1 MDIKLLKKLCMLNGT
16 SGDESAVRET
26 VISMLPDDCTYT
38 VDPLG
43 NLIVEKKGEA
53 EPENRVALF
62 AHMDEVGF
70 IVTYIND
77 EGFVYVNSVGGI
89 EDSALFSKKV
99 TINGLV
105 GVAGGK
111 AIHLCSGDEAKK
123 IPAITDVALDFGF
136 ESREE
141 AEKYISLG
149 DFGYFKSD
157 FVEFGNGFIK
167 SKALDDR
174 VGCTVLLELLQ
185 KKSKINYTA
194 VFTVQEEIGTRGAA
208 VSAYTVN
215 PDYAIVVESTTASDI
230 PDTPERKQV
239 CKAGEGAVVTFMDR
253 GTIYNKNLYKKAFEI
268 AKQHNIP
275 CQTKTVVA
283 GGNDA
288 SAIHKSAGG
297 IKTLAVSLPCRYIHS
312 SASVCNLKD
321 IEAVEKLV
329 KALLEEL
336 ANG

>member
-1 MDIKLLKKLCMLNGT
+1 MKLLKELCMLNGT
-16 SGDESAVRET
+16 SGDEGAVRNT
-26 VISMLPDDCTYT
+26 IINMLPEDCTYT
-38 VDPLG
+38 VDALG
-43 NLIVEKKGEA
+43 NLIVEKKGEI
-53 EPENRVALF
+53 EPQNKVALF

-77 EGFVYVNSVGGI
+77 EGFVYVNSVGGV
-89 EDSALFSKKV
+89 EGSALFSKKI

-111 AIHLCSGDEAKK
+111 AIHQCSGDEAKK
-123 IPAITDVALDFGF
+123 SPEITNIALDFGF
-136 ESREE
+136 ESKEE

-149 DFGYFKSD
+149 DCGYFKSD

-174 VGCTVLLELLQ
+174 VGCAVLLELLQ

-194 VFTVQEEIGTRGAA
+194 VFTVQEEIGARGAM
-208 VSAYTVN
+208 VGAYTVN

-230 PDTPERKQV
+230 PDTPEQKKV
-239 CKAGEGAVVTFMDR
+239 CKVGGGAVVTFMDR
-253 GTIYNKNLYKKAFEI
+253 GTIYNKDLYKKAFEI
-268 AKQHNIP
+268 AKQNDIP

-288 SAIHKSAGG
+288 SSIHKSAGG

-312 SASVCNLKD
+312 SASVCNKND
-321 IEAVEKLV
+321 IESVEKLV
-329 KALLEEL
+329 NALLEDL

>member
-1 MDIKLLKKLCMLNGT
+1 MKLLKELCMLNGT
-16 SGDESAVRET
+16 SGDEGAVRNT
-26 VISMLPDDCTYT
+26 IINMLPEDCTYT
-38 VDPLG
+38 VDALG
-43 NLIVEKKGEA
+43 NLIVEKKGEIK
-53 EPENRVALF
+53 PQNKVALF

-77 EGFVYVNSVGGI
+77 EGFVYVNSVGGV
-89 EDSALFSKKV
+89 EDSALFSKKT

-111 AIHLCSGDEAKK
+111 AIHQCSGDEAKK
-123 IPAITDVALDFGF
+123 IPEITNIALDFGF
-136 ESREE
+136 ESKEE

-149 DFGYFKSD
+149 DCGYFKSD

-174 VGCTVLLELLQ
+174 VGCAVLLELLQ

-194 VFTVQEEIGTRGAA
+194 VFTVQEEIGARGAM
-208 VSAYTVN
+208 VGAYSVN

-230 PDTPERKQV
+230 PDTPEQKKV
-239 CKAGEGAVVTFMDR
+239 CKVGDGAVVTFMDR
-253 GTIYNKNLYKKAFEI
+253 GTIYNKDLYKKAFEL
-268 AKQHNIP
+268 AKQNNIP

-288 SAIHKSAGG
+288 SSIHKSAGG

-312 SASVCNLKD
+312 SASVCNKND
-321 IEAVEKLV
+321 IESVEKLV
-329 KALLEEL
+329 NILLEDL

>member
-1 MDIKLLKKLCMLNGT
+1 MKLLKELCMLNGT
-16 SGDESAVRET
+16 SGDEGTVRNT
-26 VISMLPDDCTYT
+26 IINMLPEDCTYT
-38 VDPLG
+38 VDALG
-43 NLIVEKKGEA
+43 NLIVEKKGET
-53 EPENRVALF
+53 EPQNRVALF

-77 EGFVYVNSVGGI
+77 EGYVYVNSVGGI
-89 EDSALFSKKV
+89 DSSALFSKKI
-99 TINGLV
+99 TINGCV

-111 AIHLCSGDEAKK
+111 AIHQCDADEAKK
-123 IPAITDVALDFGF
+123 IPAITDIALDFGF
-136 ESREE
+136 ESKEE

-174 VGCTVLLELLQ
+174 VGCTILLELLQ

-194 VFTVQEEIGTRGAA
+194 VFTVQEEIGARGAA
-208 VSAYTVN
+208 VGAYTVN
-215 PDYAIVVESTTASDI
+215 PDYAIVIESTTASDI
-230 PDTPERKQV
+230 PDTPDRKKV
-239 CKAGEGAVVTFMDR
+239 CKVGEGAVVTFMDR
-253 GTIYNKNLYKKAFEI
+253 GTIYNKDLFKKAFEI
-268 AKQHNIP
+268 AKQNNIP

-288 SAIHKSAGG
+288 SSIHKAAGG
-297 IKTLAVSLPCRYIHS
+297 IKTIAVSLPCRYIHS
-312 SASVCNLKD
+312 SASVCNSKD
-321 IEAVEKLV
+321 IESIEKL
-329 KALLEEL
+329 ANELLEEF

>member
-1 MDIKLLKKLCMLNGT
+1 MKLLEKLCLLNGA
-16 SGDESAVRET
+16 SGDEVAVRNAI
-26 VISMLPDDCTYT
+26 VNMLPEDCTYA
-38 VDPLG
+38 VDALG
-43 NLIVEKKGEA
+43 NLIVEKKGET
-53 EPENRVALF
+53 EPQNRVALF

-70 IVTYIND
+70 IVTYIKD
-77 EGFVYVNSVGGI
+77 DGFVYVNSVGGV
-89 EDSALFSKKV
+89 EDSALFSKKI

-111 AIHLCSGDEAKK
+111 AIHQCSGDEAKK
-123 IPAITDVALDFGF
+123 IPAITDIALDFGF
-136 ESREE
+136 ESKEE

-174 VGCTVLLELLQ
+174 VGCAVLLELLQ
-185 KKSKINYTA
+185 KESKNNYTA
-194 VFTVQEEIGTRGAA
+194 VFTVQEEIGARGAM

-230 PDTPERKQV
+230 PDTPEQKKV
-239 CKAGEGAVVTFMDR
+239 CKAGEGTVVTFMDR
-253 GTIYNKNLYKKAFEI
+253 GTIYNKDLYKKAFEI
-268 AKQHNIP
+268 AKQNNIP

-288 SAIHKSAGG
+288 SVIHKSVGG
-297 IKTLAVSLPCRYIHS
+297 IKTIAVSLPCRYIHS
-312 SASVCNLKD
+312 SASVCNTKD
-321 IEAVEKLV
+321 IESVEKLV
-329 KALLEEL
+329 NALLEDL

>member
-1 MDIKLLKKLCMLNGT
+1 MKLLKKLCLLNGT
-16 SGDESAVRET
+16 SGDEREVRNT
-26 VISMLPDDCTYT
+26 IINMLPEDCTYT
-38 VDPLG
+38 VDALG
-43 NLIVEKKGEA
+43 NLIVEKKGET

-77 EGFVYVNSVGGI
+77 EGFVFVNSVGGV
-89 EDSALFSKKV
+89 DASALFSKKI
-99 TINGLV
+99 TINGFV

-111 AIHLCSGDEAKK
+111 AIHQCSADEAKK
-123 IPAITDVALDFGF
+123 IPEITDVALDFGF

-149 DFGYFKSD
+149 DCGYFKSD

-174 VGCTVLLELLQ
+174 VGCAVLLELLQ
-185 KKSKINYTA
+185 KKSKFNYTA
-194 VFTVQEEIGTRGAA
+194 VFTVQEEIGTRGAM
-208 VSAYTVN
+208 VSAYTVK
-215 PDYAIVVESTTASDI
+215 PDYAIVIESTTASDI
-230 PDTPERKQV
+230 PDTPDRKKV
-239 CKAGEGAVVTFMDR
+239 CKVGGGAVVTFMDR
-253 GTIYNKNLYKKAFEI
+253 GTIYNKDLYKRAFEI
-268 AKQHNIP
+268 AKQNNIP

-288 SAIHKSAGG
+288 SAIHKAAGG
-297 IKTLAVSLPCRYIHS
+297 IKTIAVSLPCRYIHS
-312 SASVCNLKD
+312 SASVCNSKD
-321 IEAVEKLV
+321 IECIEKLAN
-329 KALLEEL
+329 ALLEDL

>member
-1 MDIKLLKKLCMLNGT
+1 MKLLEKLCLLNGT
-16 SGDESAVRET
+16 SGDENVVRNAI
-26 VISMLPDDCTYT
+26 VNMLPEDCTYV
-38 VDPLG
+38 VDALG
-43 NLIVEKKGEA
+43 NLIVEKKGET
-53 EPENRVALF
+53 ELQNRVALF

-77 EGFVYVNSVGGI
+77 EGFVYVNSVGGV
-89 EDSALFSKKV
+89 EDSALFSKKI
-99 TINGLV
+99 TTNGLV

-111 AIHLCSGDEAKK
+111 AIHQCSGDEAKK
-123 IPAITDVALDFGF
+123 IPAITDIALDFGF
-136 ESREE
+136 ESKEE

-174 VGCTVLLELLQ
+174 VGCAVLLELLQ
-185 KKSKINYTA
+185 KESKNNYTA
-194 VFTVQEEIGTRGAA
+194 VFTVQEEIGARGAM

-230 PDTPERKQV
+230 PDTPEQKKV

-253 GTIYNKNLYKKAFEI
+253 GTIYNKALYKKAFDI
-268 AKQHNIP
+268 AKQNNIP

-288 SAIHKSAGG
+288 SVIHKSAGG
-297 IKTLAVSLPCRYIHS
+297 IKTIAVSLPCRYIHS
-312 SASVCNLKD
+312 SASVCNKKD
-321 IEAVEKLV
+321 IESVEKLV
-329 KALLEEL
+329 NALLEDL

>member
-1 MDIKLLKKLCMLNGT
+1 MNLLKKLCLENGT
-16 SGDESAVRET
+16 SGDEKAVRNT
-26 VISMLPDDCTYT
+26 IINMLPEDCTYT
-38 VDPLG
+38 VDPIG
-43 NLIVEKKGEA
+43 NLIVEKKGET

-77 EGFVYVNSVGGI
+77 EGFVYVDSVGGI
-89 EDSALFSKKV
+89 DESALFSKKI
-99 TINGLV
+99 TINGCV

-111 AIHLCSGDEAKK
+111 AIHQCGGDEGKK
-123 IPAITDVALDFGF
+123 IPKITDVAIDFGF
-136 ESREE
+136 ESKEE

-157 FVEFGNGFIK
+157 YIEFGDGFIK

-174 VGCTVLLELLQ
+174 VGCGVLLELLQ

-194 VFTVQEEIGTRGAA
+194 VFTVQEEVGARGAG
-208 VSAYTVN
+208 VGAYTVN
-215 PDYAIVVESTTASDI
+215 PDYAIVIESTTASDI
-230 PDTPERKQV
+230 PDTPDRKKV
-239 CKAGEGAVVTFMDR
+239 CKLGGGAVVTFMDR
-253 GTIYNKNLYKKAFEI
+253 GTIYNKDLYKKAFKI
-268 AKQHNIP
+268 AKQNNIP

-288 SAIHKSAGG
+288 SSIHKAAGG
-297 IKTLAVSLPCRYIHS
+297 IKTIAVSLPCRYIHS
-312 SASVCNLKD
+312 GSSVCNSKD
-321 IEAVEKLV
+321 IESVEKLV
-329 KALLEEL
+329 NALLEDL